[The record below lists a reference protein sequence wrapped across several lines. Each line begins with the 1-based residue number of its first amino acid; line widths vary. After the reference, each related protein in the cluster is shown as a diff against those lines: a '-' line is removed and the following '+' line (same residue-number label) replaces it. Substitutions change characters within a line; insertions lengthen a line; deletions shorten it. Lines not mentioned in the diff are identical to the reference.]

1 MRVCSIVGMLSCFI
15 LLSCHFRDD
24 RVMVVNKDGRELL
37 FAVSL
42 LNPKER
48 EDILSPFRPI
58 KPGEMR
64 TIPLLRNLNY
74 EFIDVDSVSILQ
86 ITRELE
92 MSVLIEQNNY
102 YEYEQILKDKSFNYV
117 NISTKEIIERDKYLV
132 IYTPKSFR
140 KVE

>member
-58 KPGEMR
+58 KPGEKR
-64 TIPLLRNLNY
+64 TISLLRNLNY

-86 ITRELE
+86 STPELE
-92 MSVLIEQNNY
+92 MSVLSCLLY
-102 YEYEQILKDKSFNYV
+102 TSP
-117 NISTKEIIERDKYLV
+117 SPRDATLYRM
-132 IYTPKSFR
+132 PSSA
-140 KVE
+140 

>member
-64 TIPLLRNLNY
+64 TIPLFAKSKLWVYWCGFGIYSTNHTRVRN
-74 EFIDVDSVSILQ
+74 ECSKR
-86 ITRELE
+86 TE
-92 MSVLIEQNNY
+92 
-102 YEYEQILKDKSFNYV
+102 
-117 NISTKEIIERDKYLV
+117 
-132 IYTPKSFR
+132 
-140 KVE
+140 